1 MDAIEEDQYHESEDE
16 DFKLSNDNDVDDF
29 QDEDDMDKE
38 IRKEIKIYEKFETA
52 SGGLI
57 KTRHGRQ
64 VESLNAAKYK
74 YDDILDDKAVSSE
87 VNNIWEQLKQESKSR
102 LINNQKSRQS
112 VMNEDEFELTED
124 VEGKGNKDEEEK
136 ILIERTYKFAGET
149 IHEKKLV
156 PKSSAMAQEYLNSI
170 KFNQKGQNNDIEEN
184 MDDNNQ
190 IDAIQEKTNLRRPL
204 KRPPILEAIIAGSLK
219 PKLTT
224 LEKSK
229 LDWVQYIDKEGI
241 NDELSMHNKDGYL
254 AKQDF
259 LMRVQSAED
268 ANYKEMRKKQLDFQL
283 QQK

>member
-1 MDAIEEDQYHESEDE
+1 MDEFEDEKYHESEDE
-16 DFKLSNDNDVDDF
+16 DFQLSVEAEGDDF

-38 IRKEIKIYEKFETA
+38 IRKEIKVYEKFGNDT
-52 SGGLI
+52 GGLI

-64 VESLNAAKYK
+64 LESINAAKYK
-74 YDDILDDKAVSSE
+74 YDDLLNDKGVSNE
-87 VNNIWEQLKQESKSR
+87 INDVWEQLKHESQTRLKNSMESR
-102 LINNQKSRQS
+102 HS
-112 VMNEDEFELTED
+112 VMDQ
-124 VEGKGNKDEEEK
+124 EEK
-136 ILIERTYKFAGET
+136 RINFNVEHGKEQEEQILIERTYQFAGET

-156 PKSSAMAQEYLNSI
+156 PKSSSMAQEYLNSL
-170 KFNQKGQNNDIEEN
+170 KFNQKESQDKKL
-184 MDDNNQ
+184 
-190 IDAIQEKTNLRRPL
+190 EKPTEANIPELNKNLRRPL

-241 NDELSMHNKDGYL
+241 NDELALHNKDGYL

-268 ANYKEMRKKQLDFQL
+268 ASYKELRKKQLDFQL